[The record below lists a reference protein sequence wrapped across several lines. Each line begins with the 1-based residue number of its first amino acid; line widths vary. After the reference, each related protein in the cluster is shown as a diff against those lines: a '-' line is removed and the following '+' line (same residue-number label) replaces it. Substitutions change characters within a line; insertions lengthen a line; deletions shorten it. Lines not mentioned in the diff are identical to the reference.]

1 MSSQEVPQ
9 GWTEYRPP
17 ALFSPWPDSGKN
29 VAMKIFDHSERSNKH
44 FGIWSVGKGRWYVF
58 KHDGQAGGE
67 GSVAA
72 QGR

>member
-1 MSSQEVPQ
+1 M
-9 GWTEYRPP
+9 
-17 ALFSPWPDSGKN
+17 
-29 VAMKIFDHSERSNKH
+29 AMKIFDHSERSNKH

-58 KHDGQAGGE
+58 RHDGQAGGE